1 MRKQR
6 LPLVVLIAGIALLA
20 GCTKPAGEAAKPAAS
35 AASAAGKPAADVAT
49 VNGKPITAEQFSVFV
64 EAVTGKPGTDLPPEQ
79 KSQMLDQLIN
89 MELAS
94 QAAEKEG
101 LQNDAAT
108 KARIALLTMQ
118 VLAQAGTEK
127 YLKAHPV
134 SDSEV
139 KAEYDEQVAKMPMEY
154 KARHILVDSKEQ
166 AEAIIKQLDAG
177 ADFAKLAAK
186 DSKDP
191 SGKNGGDLGWFSL
204 QSMVKPFSDAVAALK
219 KGEITQQP
227 VQTQYGWHV
236 IQLEDTRA
244 PTAPAFDD
252 VKQQVKTLAER
263 KKLQAYLDELRKT
276 AKIQK
281 TD

>member
-1 MRKQR
+1 MRTQR
-6 LPLVVLIAGIALLA
+6 ISLVLLVA
-20 GCTKPAGEAAKPAAS
+20 ASLLVACTKPAGDAAKPAAGAQ
-35 AASAAGKPAADVAT
+35 AAKPASVAT
-49 VNGKPITAEQFSVFV
+49 VNGQKIPTETFNVFV
-64 EAVTGKPGTDLPPEQ
+64 QAVTGKPVAEASPEQ
-79 KSQMLDQLIN
+79 KSQLLDQLID
-89 MELAS
+89 MTLAA

-101 LQNDAAT
+101 LQNDADT
-108 KARIALLTMQ
+108 KARVALLTTQ

-134 SDSEV
+134 SESEV
-139 KAEYDEQVAKMPMEY
+139 KADYDAQVAHMPMEY
-154 KARHILVDSKEQ
+154 KAQHILVDTKEQ

-177 ADFAKLAAK
+177 GDFAKLAEK

-204 QSMVKPFSDAVAALK
+204 QSMVKPFADAVAALK

-236 IQLEDTRA
+236 IRLEDTRT
-244 PTAPAFDD
+244 PTPPAFDD
-252 VKQQVKTLAER
+252 VKQQVETMTQR
-263 KKLQAYLDELRKT
+263 KKLQAYLEELRKT

-281 TD
+281 TE

>member
-1 MRKQR
+1 MRTQR
-6 LPLVVLIAGIALLA
+6 LPLVLFIAGIALLA

-35 AASAAGKPAADVAT
+35 AASPAGKPAADVAT

-281 TD
+281 TG